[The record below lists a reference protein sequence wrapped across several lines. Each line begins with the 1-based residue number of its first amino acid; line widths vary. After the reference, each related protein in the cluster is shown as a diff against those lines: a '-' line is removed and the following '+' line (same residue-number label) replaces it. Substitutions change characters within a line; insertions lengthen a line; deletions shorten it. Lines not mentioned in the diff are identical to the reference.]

1 MCLLRI
7 WQYYNH
13 LFKKKDD
20 ISKSFLFIARTK
32 RGEQTFRRR
41 LGVAVDMPNKAP
53 LTLKEINIR
62 LYLMFILFL
71 NTLRSTYSDIFF

>member
-41 LGVAVDMPNKAP
+41 LGVAVDIIHK
-53 LTLKEINIR
+53 
-62 LYLMFILFL
+62 
-71 NTLRSTYSDIFF
+71 